1 MSSLHYTIHVVG
13 ARLRCIAVAI
23 LLAAGAPAFA
33 QTADARSEI
42 IGNWKLTSVLDL
54 IDITSRN
61 EKEAQGLLGHVL
73 VIRNE
78 GAQLDDYQCA
88 PPNFETRK
96 VAPNLYVQEFAG
108 IDARKLRLPDPVT
121 VVDISCTQVFI
132 KSRNRIVMFW
142 DGWFFE
148 ARRIVK

>member
-1 MSSLHYTIHVVG
+1 M
-13 ARLRCIAVAI
+13 RCILVA
-23 LLAAGAPAFA
+23 LLLGAGAPAFS
-33 QTADARSEI
+33 QPTDARSDI
-42 IGNWKLTSVLDL
+42 VGKWKLSSVLDL

-61 EKEAQGLLGHVL
+61 EAEARSLLGHVL
-73 VIRNE
+73 VIHAD
-78 GAQLDDYQCA
+78 GAQLDDYKCA

-148 ARRIVK
+148 ARRIAN

>member
-1 MSSLHYTIHVVG
+1 MYSLHDTIPDPI
-13 ARLRCIAVAI
+13 ARMRVIVFAL
-23 LLAAGAPAFA
+23 LLATGAPAVA

-42 IGNWKLTSVLDL
+42 IGKWKLDSVLDL

-61 EKEAQGLLGHVL
+61 EKEARSLLGHVM
-73 VIRNE
+73 VIQGE
-78 GAQLDDYQCA
+78 GARLDDYRCA
-88 PPNFETRK
+88 PPDFETRK
-96 VAPNLYVQEFAG
+96 VKPNLYVQEFAG

-132 KSRNRIVMFW
+132 KSRNRIVLFW

-148 ARRIVK
+148 ATRVVD